1 MVFPIDLCRL
11 TAVGVDELFVAH
23 CVARNGWLHGPITV
37 VMNAQFIGS
46 WDVAPRS
53 HPNDGVV
60 DVLEISMSLGDRMK
74 ARKRLATGT
83 HVPHPLIAQRR
94 VRLAEFHLN
103 RPAKIW
109 LDGEPVTTLSDFT
122 VTVEADGLTIVI

>member
-11 TAVGVDELFVAH
+11 TAPGVDELFVAH
-23 CVARNGWLHGPITV
+23 CVARNGWLRGPITA
-37 VMNAQFIGS
+37 VMNAQFIGG

-60 DVLEISMSLGDRMK
+60 DVLVISMGLGDRMK

-83 HVPHPLIAQRR
+83 HVPHPFIAQRR
-94 VRLAEFHLN
+94 VSTAEFRL
-103 RPAKIW
+103 RPTKIW
-109 LDGEPVTTLSDFT
+109 LDGELVTTLTDFII
-122 VTVEADGLTIVI
+122 TVEPDALTIVL